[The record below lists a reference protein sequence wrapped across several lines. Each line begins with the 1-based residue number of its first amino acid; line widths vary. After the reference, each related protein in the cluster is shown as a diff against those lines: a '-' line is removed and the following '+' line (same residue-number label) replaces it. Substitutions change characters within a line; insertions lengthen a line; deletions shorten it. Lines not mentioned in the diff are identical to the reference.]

1 MNWNKKAMLGLESK
15 RLQSKII
22 AIVLNRNFK
31 NTISVVTCKSDS
43 NNEKKTIIMSKISYI
58 GIET

>member
-22 AIVLNRNFK
+22 AIVLNCNFK
-31 NTISVVTCKSDS
+31 NTISVVTC
-43 NNEKKTIIMSKISYI
+43 NRLRVIQTMKKRQ
-58 GIET
+58 